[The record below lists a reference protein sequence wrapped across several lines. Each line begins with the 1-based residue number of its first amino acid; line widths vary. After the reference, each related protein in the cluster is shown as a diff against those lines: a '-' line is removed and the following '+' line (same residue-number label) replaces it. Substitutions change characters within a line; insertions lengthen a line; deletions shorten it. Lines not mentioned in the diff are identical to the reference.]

1 MSHPIE
7 EDFTATLW
15 FEQFFSDDIIQ
26 LIVNESISYAKFR
39 GNHHFTADSDEI
51 RGFLAVLILSGYVP
65 HPRRRMYWEQAA
77 DFHSAVAAYFMTRN
91 RFEEVM
97 RNLHLAD
104 NNNLNK
110 EDKVAK
116 VRPLFD
122 ILNRS
127 FLARFCPEAHL
138 SIDES
143 MVPYFGHHG
152 CKQYIRVKPI
162 RFGYKIWCLNTTLGY
177 LVQFQP
183 YQGKG
188 SVTHSEFGLGGSVVL
203 DLINN
208 LPVGVQSLL

>member
-1 MSHPIE
+1 
-7 EDFTATLW
+7 
-15 FEQFFSDDIIQ
+15 
-26 LIVNESISYAKFR
+26 VNESISYAKFR
-39 GNHHFTADSDEI
+39 GNHHYTVDSDEI
-51 RGFLAVLILSGYVP
+51 RGFLAMLILSGY
-65 HPRRRMYWEQAA
+65 RRRMYWEQAA
-77 DFHSAVAAYFMTRN
+77 NCHNAVAASFMTRD

-104 NNNLNK
+104 NNNLNI

-122 ILNRS
+122 ILNKS
-127 FLARFCPEAHL
+127 FLARFRPEAHL

-162 RFGYKIWCLNTTLGY
+162 RFGYKIWYLNTTLGY

-203 DLINN
+203 ELINN
-208 LPVGVQSLL
+208 LRS